1 MFKCAGSDFID
12 DKILKLSASLAYSTV
27 FSIAPMIIIA
37 LYCGDIFLGREAI
50 EGKLYGELSGLLG
63 PSAAGQVQEIIRNT
77 TLSSDLGWSA
87 IIGFI
92 TLIIGATGVFTEIQ
106 DSINLIW
113 RLKTKPKKG
122 KGLLKIVLTR
132 LLSFSLVISLGFVMV
147 VSLVVHG
154 VIEVLMTR
162 LSSIFPFTTTVVYII
177 NLVVTF
183 ITITALFAVIF
194 KVLPDARVKWRHVWV
209 GAMTTAVLFMLGK
222 FAIGF
227 YLGSSSIGTTYGAA
241 GSLVILLVWV
251 YYSAAI
257 LYFGA
262 AFTRQY
268 VQQKGE
274 RIYPNDYAVW
284 VEQVEVETKGVIPEK
299 QTAQSIVPEK
309 KAPQTQKHNPTS
321 RNPLNKEKPSP

>member
-63 PSAAGQVQEIIRNT
+63 PSAAGQVQEIIKNT

-113 RLKTKPKKG
+113 RLKAKPKKG

-147 VSLVVHG
+147 VSLLVHG
-154 VIEVLMTR
+154 IIEVLMTR
-162 LSSIFPFTTTVVYII
+162 LSSIFPSTTVFVYIS

-209 GAMTTAVLFMLGK
+209 GAMTTTVLFMLGK
-222 FAIGF
+222 FGIGF

-299 QTAQSIVPEK
+299 QPQHVSVVPAK
-309 KAPQTQKHNPTS
+309 KAPS
-321 RNPLNKEKPSP
+321 S

>member
-1 MFKCAGSDFID
+1 MFKCAGIDFID

-27 FSIAPMIIIA
+27 FSIAPMIIVA

-50 EGKLYGELSGLLG
+50 EGKLYGELEGLLG
-63 PSAAGQVQEIIRNT
+63 SSAAGQIQEIIRNT
-77 TLSSDLGWSA
+77 ALSSDLGWSA
-87 IIGFI
+87 IIGLI

-106 DSINLIW
+106 DSINFIW

-147 VSLVVHG
+147 VSLVIHG
-154 VIEVLMTR
+154 IIEVLMSR
-162 LSSIFPFTTTVVYII
+162 LNELLPTAIVVYIV

-194 KVLPDARVKWRHVWV
+194 KVLPDAKVKWRHVWV

-222 FAIGF
+222 FAIGL
-227 YLGSSSIGTTYGAA
+227 YLGNSSIGSTYGAA

-262 AFTRQY
+262 AFTREY
-268 VQQKGE
+268 VQHKGE
-274 RIYPNDYAVW
+274 RIYPNNYAVW
-284 VEQVEVETKGVIPEK
+284 VEQVEVESKGVIPEK
-299 QTAQSIVPEK
+299 TTTTPA
-309 KAPQTQKHNPTS
+309 NPA
-321 RNPLNKEKPSP
+321 

>member
-1 MFKCAGSDFID
+1 MFKCAGIDFID

-27 FSIAPMIIIA
+27 FSIAPMIIVA

-50 EGKLYGELSGLLG
+50 EGKLYGELRGLLG
-63 PSAAGQVQEIIRNT
+63 SSAAGQVQEIIKNT
-77 TLSSDLGWSA
+77 ALSSDLGWSA
-87 IIGFI
+87 IVGLV

-122 KGLLKIVLTR
+122 KGLLKIILTR

-154 VIEVLMTR
+154 IIEVLMSR
-162 LSSIFPFTTTVVYII
+162 LSALLPAAVVVYIV

-194 KVLPDARVKWRHVWV
+194 KVLPDAKVKWRHVWV
-209 GAMTTAVLFMLGK
+209 GAMTTSVLFMLGK
-222 FAIGF
+222 FGIGL
-227 YLGSSSIGTTYGAA
+227 YLGNSSIGSTYGAA

-268 VQQKGE
+268 VQHKGE
-274 RIYPNDYAVW
+274 RIYPNNYAVW
-284 VEQVEVETKGVIPEK
+284 VEQVEMEMKGVIPEK
-299 QTAQSIVPEK
+299 TTTPV
-309 KAPQTQKHNPTS
+309 NPA
-321 RNPLNKEKPSP
+321 

>member
-1 MFKCAGSDFID
+1 MNRSSSIKRWWEMFKCAGSDFID

-63 PSAAGQVQEIIRNT
+63 PSAAGQVQEIIKNT

-87 IIGFI
+87 VIGFI

-147 VSLVVHG
+147 VSLVIHG

-177 NLVVTF
+177 NLIVTF
-183 ITITALFAVIF
+183 ITITALFAVVF
-194 KVLPDARVKWRHVWV
+194 KVLPDAKIKWRHVWV
-209 GAMTTAVLFMLGK
+209 GAMTTTVLFMLGK

-227 YLGSSSIGTTYGAA
+227 YLGSSSIGSTYGAA

-274 RIYPNDYAVW
+274 RIYPNNYAVW

-299 QTAQSIVPEK
+299 TATTTTTAIQ
-309 KAPQTQKHNPTS
+309 
-321 RNPLNKEKPSP
+321 